1 MLDEDTLAV
10 SGILTKPLSRIS
22 LQNKKFRMLLGGEE
36 VAQAPDAHLDVV
48 IVKMAHTVTRTYYE
62 GSYQAGKI
70 TSPVCWS
77 HDGKVP
83 AKEIPVAQSKSC
95 YQCKYSIRGSGNNGV
110 GTACKLYWRI
120 AVVLANDISG
130 EILQLVL
137 PAMSCFGK
145 ESNGRYPFRPYIQM
159 LANNNI
165 SAGRVITRLQFDE
178 STDIPKLLFSPIE
191 AIKEE
196 NLDTLK
202 IKATSHDAE
211 NAITLTVNQ
220 NNYDENRPTVQFD
233 VFLEPPYQPSEAD
246 KNRDKDISNIINK
259 WTNKT

>member
-1 MLDEDTLAV
+1 M
-10 SGILTKPLSRIS
+10 
-22 LQNKKFRMLLGGEE
+22 GGEE
-36 VAQAPDAHLDVV
+36 VAQAPDSHLDVV
-48 IVKMAHTVTRTYYE
+48 IVKMAHTVTRTYYK

-77 HDGKVP
+77 HDGKSP
-83 AKEIPVAQSKSC
+83 AKEISIAQAKSC
-95 YQCKYSIRGSGNNGV
+95 YQCTHSVRGSGNNGV
-110 GTACKLYWRI
+110 GTACKLSWRI

-165 SAGRVITRLQFDE
+165 SAGRVVTRLQFDE
-178 STDIPKLLFSPIE
+178 STDIPKILFSPVAAIE
-191 AIKEE
+191 EK
-196 NLDTLK
+196 NLDGLK
-202 IKATSHDAE
+202 IKATSQDAE

-220 NNYDENRPTVQFD
+220 NNYNEDRPTVQFD
-233 VFLEPPYQPSEAD
+233 VFFETPYEPTDAD
-246 KNRDKDISNIINK
+246 IEREENISNIVGK
-259 WTNKT
+259 WKAK

>member
-1 MLDEDTLAV
+1 MQD
-10 SGILTKPLSRIS
+10 
-22 LQNKKFRMLLGGEE
+22 KKFRMLMGGEE

-62 GSYQAGKI
+62 GSYQVGKI

-77 HDGKVP
+77 HDGKTP
-83 AKEIPVAQSKSC
+83 AKEIPVAQAKSC
-95 YQCKYSIRGSGNNGV
+95 YQCTHSVRGSGNNGV
-110 GTACKLYWRI
+110 GTACKLSWRL

-137 PAMSCFGK
+137 SSMSCFGK

-178 STDIPKLLFSPIE
+178 GTNIPKLLLSPIA
-191 AIKEE
+191 AIEE
-196 NLDTLK
+196 KDLKDLK
-202 IKATSHDAE
+202 IKSTSQDAE
-211 NAITLTVNQ
+211 NAITLTVAQ
-220 NNYDENRPTVQFD
+220 NNYNEDRPTVQFD
-233 VFLEPPYQPSEAD
+233 VFLEKPYEQSEAD
-246 KNRDKDISNIINK
+246 KNRDKDVTDIIDKWVNK
-259 WTNKT
+259 K